1 MRSHRSRLRLPR
13 ETLTQSVALVA
24 LLILGG
30 VVIAGPS
37 GLLAWSDNSRILAE
51 RKTELAQ
58 LGARRDELRN
68 RVDLLDPRH
77 ADPDLVGELL
87 RRDLNVAHP
96 DEIVIARPR

>member
-1 MRSHRSRLRLPR
+1 M
-13 ETLTQSVALVA
+13 TQAFALAA
-24 LLILGG
+24 LLLVGG
-30 VVIAGPS
+30 MGIAGPS
-37 GLLAWSDNSRILAE
+37 GVLAWSENGRLLSE

-58 LGARRDELRN
+58 LTQQRNELRN

-96 DEIVIARPR
+96 DEIVIARP